1 VLPTLESHEKGDAT
15 EAAVVAELK
24 RRAIPVARP
33 FGDNQRYDA
42 VAETSG
48 GDLLKIQIK
57 TGWLADGKV
66 HFHGKSQHTN
76 STGNV
81 YERYDGD
88 VDYFVV
94 YSDDLDEL
102 YLIDESEF
110 ETKMALRVDPPKQS
124 DSSINWAEDY
134 RFDANWPPTV

>member
-1 VLPTLESHEKGDAT
+1 MPPTLGSHEKGDAT
-15 EAAVVAELK
+15 EAVVVAELK
-24 RRAIPVARP
+24 RRAIPVARS

-42 VAETSG
+42 VAETAD
-48 GDLLKIQIK
+48 GDPLKIQIK

-66 HFHGKSQHTN
+66 HVHGKSQHTN

-81 YERYDGD
+81 HERYDGD

-102 YLIDESEF
+102 YLVNESEF
-110 ETKMALRVDPPKQS
+110 ETKMALRVEPPDQP
-124 DSSINWAEDY
+124 DSSINRAEEY
-134 RFDANWPPTV
+134 RFDANWPPTA